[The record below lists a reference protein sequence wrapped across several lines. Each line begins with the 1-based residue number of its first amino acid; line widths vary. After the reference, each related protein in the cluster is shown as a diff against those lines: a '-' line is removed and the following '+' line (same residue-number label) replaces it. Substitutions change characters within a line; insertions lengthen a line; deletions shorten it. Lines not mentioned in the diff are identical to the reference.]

1 MIELLAPAGNR
12 EAFTAALECGADA
25 IYMGG
30 QQFGARQ
37 YAPNFS
43 HDELEQTIRQAHL
56 CGVRVYITVNTLVDD
71 SEMPAL
77 REYLRYLY
85 EVGADAA
92 ILQDLGVARVAR
104 RVAPKLP
111 IHASTQMT
119 AHDLSAVNLLADYGF
134 ERVILAR
141 ELSMAEIAGICS
153 KARCQVE
160 TFIHG
165 ALCICYSGQC
175 LMSSLIGGRSG
186 NRGRCAQPCRL
197 PYHLVDSQ
205 GCDTLSGLG
214 IGEYLLSPKDFQTIE
229 VMPEYFKA
237 GVASLKIEGR
247 MKRPEYVAVVVD
259 AYRRAIDRAQADP
272 QHYETPAEDLRD
284 MEQIF
289 NRGFTSAHLFGKNSR
304 EMMSDRRPNN
314 RGVLIGRV
322 IRYLPQERQ
331 MVMKLDGPL
340 AVGDIVEAWVKVG
353 GRVNIEVRSLQVEGA
368 EVNEAEASVEVT
380 VSCQEQ
386 VRPGD
391 RVFKTFDSRLTEQAR
406 SWFAK
411 PYARRRIPVA
421 MTVKASVDE
430 PLQIE
435 VKDRDGNVGIAE
447 TKQLGQAARNRPLTP
462 DSLEIQCSRLG
473 NTPFRIETFSALID
487 GEVMVPVS
495 EINDAR
501 RRAVE
506 ELETA
511 RLAIYMRPS
520 LPQEKAEYV
529 GSKATDSKSAPIHG
543 GKKDKPA
550 LVVKVDTAEQVKAA
564 LAVGADW
571 LMISGERFHGG
582 LFQRSDYESILS
594 MVRKADKRVAFSLP
608 RIVRELGQE
617 EVAQRISWFVE
628 LEPDAVCVGNLGTL
642 AKVKE
647 NSALKIHADYPLN
660 LFNSE
665 ALEYIR
671 EQGADSATLS
681 PELTFLQVQKLAQ
694 NAKLPLE
701 CLVHGRITLMVS
713 EFCALG
719 AYLGEQDGNAG
730 IGACRQGEYRLQDR
744 KGEFFS
750 VVSDDACRMHILNGK
765 ELSMLPHVP
774 RFAQAGISRI
784 RIEACH
790 MLPEAVAKITG
801 FYRQALDAG
810 AIGLSAADV
819 EAAEHA
825 DITRGHYFRG
835 VL

>member
-1 MIELLAPAGNR
+1 MELLAPAGNR

-25 IYMGG
+25 IYLGG

-43 HDELEQTIRQAHL
+43 PDELAQSIRQAHL
-56 CGVRVYITVNTLVDD
+56 FGVRVYITVNTLVDD

-77 REYLRYLY
+77 RDYLRLLY

-92 ILQDLGVARVAR
+92 IVQDLGVARTAR
-104 RVAPKLP
+104 KIVPHLP

-119 AHDLSAVNLLADYGF
+119 VHNLAGVNLLADYGF
-134 ERVILAR
+134 ERVILSR
-141 ELSMAEIAGICS
+141 ELSLAEIADICS

-197 PYHLVDSQ
+197 PYHLVDAQ
-205 GCDTLSGLG
+205 GRDTLSGRG

-229 VMPEYFKA
+229 FMPEYIKA

-259 AYRRAIDRAQADP
+259 AYRRAIDRAANDP
-272 QHYETPAEDLRD
+272 QHFEIPAEDLREL
-284 MEQIF
+284 EQVF
-289 NRGFTSAHLFGKNSR
+289 NRGFTPAHLFGKNSR
-304 EMMSDRRPNN
+304 DMMSDRRPNN

-322 IRYLPQERQ
+322 VRYLPMERQ
-331 MVMKLDGPL
+331 MILKLDGPL

-353 GRVNIEVRSLQVEGA
+353 GRVNIEVKEMAIDGCA
-368 EVNEAEASVEVT
+368 VNEADAHQEV
-380 VSCQEQ
+380 VIPCQDQ

-391 RVFKTFDSRLTEQAR
+391 RVFKTFDFRLTEKAR

-411 PYARRRIPVA
+411 PYARRRIPVK
-421 MTVKASVDE
+421 MTVTAAVDS
-430 PLQIE
+430 PLKIE
-435 VKDRDGNVGIAE
+435 VEDQAGNVGSAE
-447 TKQLGQAARNRPLTP
+447 THQVGQAARNRPLTAEG
-462 DSLEIQCSRLG
+462 LEAQCSRLG
-473 NTPFRIETFSALID
+473 NTPFRIETFSPLVK

-506 ELETA
+506 QLEIA
-511 RLAIYMRPS
+511 RL
-520 LPQEKAEYV
+520 LPFQRVPLQEL
-529 GSKATDSKSAPIHG
+529 ATAGLEIKETKTPLNVVRN
-543 GKKDKPA
+543 GKFTTPE
-550 LVVKVDTAEQVKAA
+550 LLVKVDTAEQTQAA
-564 LAVGADW
+564 LNGGADW
-571 LMISGERFHGG
+571 LMISGERFHGS
-582 LFQRSDYESILS
+582 LYQRTDYEQLLSLIRNAGKKAIL
-594 MVRKADKRVAFSLP
+594 SLP
-608 RIVRELGQE
+608 RIVRQVGHA
-617 EVAQRISWFVE
+617 EVMQRMEWFSQMA
-628 LEPDAVCVGNLGTL
+628 PDAVSVANLGAL
-642 AKVKE
+642 AQMKDVPGM
-647 NSALKIHADYPLN
+647 KIHADYPLN

-665 ALEYIR
+665 ALEAIR
-671 EQGADSATLS
+671 EQGAASATLS
-681 PELTFLQVQKLAQ
+681 PELTFVQVERLAQ
-694 NAKLPLE
+694 RTHLDLE

-719 AYLGEQDGNAG
+719 AYIGEQDGNAC
-730 IGACRQGEYRLQDR
+730 IGACKLGEYRLQDR
-744 KGEFFS
+744 KEEFFPI
-750 VVSDDACRMHILNGK
+750 VSDDACRMHILNGK

-774 RFAQAGISRI
+774 RFRQAGISRI
-784 RIEACH
+784 RIEACD
-790 MLPEAVAKITG
+790 MKPEAIAKITG
-801 FYRQALDAG
+801 FYRRALDAG
-810 AIGLSAADV
+810 TAGLSLMDV
-819 EAAEHA
+819 DAIEHA

>member
-37 YAPNFS
+37 YATNFS
-43 HDELEQTIRQAHL
+43 QDELEQTIRQAHL
-56 CGVRVYITVNTLVDD
+56 CGVRVYITVNTLIDD

-77 REYLRYLY
+77 RDYLRYLY

-92 ILQDLGVARVAR
+92 IVQDVGVARVAR
-104 RVAPKLP
+104 KVAPGLP
-111 IHASTQMT
+111 LHASTQMT

-134 ERVILAR
+134 ERVILSR
-141 ELSMAEIAGICS
+141 ELSLAEIAGICS

-197 PYHLVDSQ
+197 PYHLVDAQ
-205 GCDTLSGLG
+205 GRDTLSGRG

-229 VMPEYFKA
+229 VMPEFIKA

-272 QHYETPAEDLRD
+272 QHYETPVEDLRN

-289 NRGFTSAHLFGKNSR
+289 NRGFTTAHLFGKNSR

-331 MVMKLDGPL
+331 MVLKLDGPL

-353 GRVNIEVRSLQVEGA
+353 GRVNIEVKSLQVEG
-368 EVNEAEASVEVT
+368 VEVHEA
-380 VSCQEQ
+380 VASQEIAVFCQEQ

-406 SWFAK
+406 AWFAK
-411 PYARRRIPVA
+411 PYARRRIPVS
-421 MTVKASVDE
+421 MTVTAAVSE

-435 VKDRDGNVGIAE
+435 VKDRNGNVGSAV
-447 TKQLGQAARNRPLTP
+447 TQQLGQAARNRPLTQEG
-462 DSLEIQCSRLG
+462 LENQCARLG

-506 ELETA
+506 QLETA
-511 RLAIYMRPS
+511 RLATFQRPP
-520 LPQEKAEYV
+520 LPYEKAESV
-529 GSKATDSKSAPIHG
+529 AKGQNIKASAARD
-543 GKKDKPA
+543 GKKEKPA
-550 LVVKVDTAEQVKAA
+550 LVVKVDTEAQARAA
-564 LAVGADW
+564 LGGGADC

-582 LFQRSDYESILS
+582 LFQRADYEKLLS
-594 MVRKADKRVAFSLP
+594 LAHKADKQVIFGLP
-608 RIVRELGQE
+608 RIVRESGQE
-617 EVAQRISWFVE
+617 EVEQRIAWFAE
-628 LEPDAVCVGNLGTL
+628 LRPDAVSVGNLGTL

-647 NSALKIHADYPLN
+647 VPELKIHADYPLN

-665 ALEYIR
+665 ALEYVR

-694 NAKLPLE
+694 NSKLPLE
-701 CLVHGRITLMVS
+701 CLAHGRITLMVS

-719 AYLGEQDGNAG
+719 AYIGEQDGNACV
-730 IGACRQGEYRLQDR
+730 GACRQGEYRLQDR
-744 KGEFFS
+744 KGEFFP

-774 RFAQAGISRI
+774 RFAQAGIAKI

-790 MLPEAVAKITG
+790 MLPEDVAKITG
-801 FYRQALDAG
+801 FYRRALDAG
-810 AIGLSAADV
+810 VAGLPATEI

>member
-25 IYMGG
+25 IYLGG
-30 QQFGARQ
+30 EQFGARQ

-43 HDELEQTIRQAHL
+43 RDELAQTIRQAHL
-56 CGVRVYITVNTLVDD
+56 FGVRVYITVNTLIDD

-77 REYLRYLY
+77 RDYLRYLY

-92 ILQDLGVARVAR
+92 ILQDVGVARVAR
-104 RVAPKLP
+104 KVAPKLP

-119 AHDLSAVNLLADYGF
+119 AYDLPAVNLLSDYGF
-134 ERVILAR
+134 NRVILAR
-141 ELSMAEIAGICS
+141 ELSLSEIAGICR
-153 KARCQVE
+153 KARCEIE

-197 PYHLVDSQ
+197 PYHLTDAQ
-205 GCDTLSGLG
+205 GHDTLAGLG

-229 VMPEYFKA
+229 VIPEFIKA

-259 AYRRAIDRAQADP
+259 AYRRAIDRSQADP
-272 QHYETPAEDLRD
+272 DHYETPAEDLRE

-322 IRYLPQERQ
+322 LHYLPRERE
-331 MVMKLDGPL
+331 MILKLDGPL

-353 GRVNIEVRSLQVEGA
+353 GRVNMEVRKLLVDGVAVS
-368 EVNEAEASVEVT
+368 EAEAPQEVI
-380 VSCQEQ
+380 VDCQEQ

-391 RVFKTFDSRLTEQAR
+391 RVFKTFDARLTEKAR
-406 SWFAK
+406 SWFGK
-411 PYARRRIPVA
+411 PYARRRIPIS
-421 MTVKASVDE
+421 MTVAAAVGQ
-430 PLQIE
+430 PLRIE
-435 VKDRDGNVGIAE
+435 MKDRSGNVGVADTLYI
-447 TKQLGQAARNRPLTP
+447 GQAARNRPLTP
-462 DSLEIQCSRLG
+462 ESIESQCSRLG
-473 NTPFRIETFSALID
+473 NTPFRIESFSAQID

-506 ELETA
+506 QLEGARLSGYSRSPLPTEVAQDGGKTA
-511 RLAIYMRPS
+511 RSRITAAMDAS
-520 LPQEKAEYV
+520 V
-529 GSKATDSKSAPIHG
+529 GT
-543 GKKDKPA
+543 PA
-550 LVVKVDTAEQVKAA
+550 LVVKVDTQEQARAA
-564 LAVGADW
+564 LSGGADW
-571 LMISGERFHGG
+571 LMLSGERFHGS
-582 LFQRSDYESILS
+582 LFERDDYETILS
-594 MVRKADKRVAFSLP
+594 MVRNAGKKTVFCLP
-608 RIVRELGQE
+608 RIVRDRCEA
-617 EVAQRISWFVE
+617 EVEQRISWFAEMV
-628 LEPDAVCVGNLGTL
+628 PDAVGVGNLGTL
-642 AKVKE
+642 SRVKE
-647 NSALKIHADYPLN
+647 KGGLRIHADYPLN

-665 ALEYIR
+665 ALEFVR
-671 EQGADSATLS
+671 DQGATSVTLS

-694 NAKLPLE
+694 STILPLE
-701 CLVHGRITLMVS
+701 CLVHGRITLMIS

-719 AYLGEQDGNAG
+719 AYLGEQGGNACS
-730 IGACRQGEYRLQDR
+730 GACHQGEFRLQDR
-744 KGEFFS
+744 KGEFFP
-750 VVSDDACRMHILNGK
+750 VVSDEACRMHILNGK

-774 RFAQAGISRI
+774 RFGQVGIARL

-790 MLPEAVAKITG
+790 MKPEEIVNIVGA
-801 FYRQALDAG
+801 YRRALDAG
-810 AIGLSAADV
+810 PQGLPAADI
-819 EAAEHA
+819 EAVEHA